1 MSCYIIT
8 PRGGSRRVNI
18 DTYDTLK
25 ELTLPNTK
33 VVAFRDNIH
42 LLVHNGVTEGSPS
55 EINFIATLLCING
68 SNNQEIVFGNAII
81 MNAKNFYDLK

>member
-8 PRGGSRRVNI
+8 QRGGSRRVNI

-55 EINFIATLLCING
+55 EINFIATLLCVNG
-68 SNNQEIVFGNAII
+68 TLNQEIIFGNAII
-81 MNAKNFYDLK
+81 INAQTFYDLK